1 MEVQCAGNAK
11 KERFNMRSGSILIV
25 DDYQPTQQ
33 VAFMHLRAAGF
44 EVDRAENGRTA
55 VEAFAR
61 SHYDL
66 IFMDILMPVLNGYE
80 ATARIREM
88 EDARRCRQR
97 TPIIALTANALEG
110 DEQKCLDAGMN
121 GYLIKPVSRRQLI
134 ETADNW
140 LGLKCGHPLLPDPT
154 PVPTTG
160 EAGDGVMD
168 TATAIEEFGD
178 AAAVRTI
185 AGRLIENIDRQLRI
199 IRQSIAGG
207 DRQRLRREAHAIKGG
222 AATIEAAVLSA
233 AAERLEKH
241 SLHGSI
247 SELEAAAG
255 DLENQYH
262 RFRSFI
268 SQWEGE
274 S

>member
-1 MEVQCAGNAK
+1 
-11 KERFNMRSGSILIV
+11 MRSGSILVV
-25 DDYQPTQQ
+25 DDYRPNQQ
-33 VAFMHLRAAGF
+33 VAVMHLTAAGF
-44 EVDRAENGRTA
+44 AVDLAKNGRAA

-80 ATARIREM
+80 ATAKIRQI
-88 EDARRCRQR
+88 EDVRRCRQR
-97 TPIIALTANALEG
+97 TPIIALTANALNG

-121 GYLIKPVSRRQLI
+121 GYLIKPVSRLQLI

-140 LGLKCGHPLLPDPT
+140 MGLKCGHSLLKDPT
-154 PVPTTG
+154 PMPTTG
-160 EAGDGVMD
+160 DADAGVID

-185 AGRLIENIDRQLRI
+185 AGRLIENIGRQLRI
-199 IRQSIAGG
+199 IRQSIAAG
-207 DRQRLRREAHAIKGG
+207 DRQGLCREAHAIKGG

-233 AAERLEKH
+233 SADRLENL
-241 SLHGSI
+241 SLHGSMA
-247 SELEAAAG
+247 ELEAATG
-255 DLENQYH
+255 DLENQYR

-268 SQWEGE
+268 SQWAGE